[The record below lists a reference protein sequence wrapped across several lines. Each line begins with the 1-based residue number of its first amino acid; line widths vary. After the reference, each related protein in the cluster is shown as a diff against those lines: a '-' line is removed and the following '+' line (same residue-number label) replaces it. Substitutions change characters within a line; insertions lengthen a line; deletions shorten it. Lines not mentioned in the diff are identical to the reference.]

1 MQSLTVCE
9 RALHLSQLFH
19 ILGRLCYNLV
29 YSFIYININVMS
41 KKQTVS
47 TIPTFRAW
55 YESKYKTR
63 LPLYLQTDVKVLQ
76 MALYLKETNQ
86 QPLTEKVLV

>member
-1 MQSLTVCE
+1 
-9 RALHLSQLFH
+9 
-19 ILGRLCYNLV
+19 
-29 YSFIYININVMS
+29 MS